1 MLNHITFFIKNRKVR
16 VFILLIVTLIIGLL
30 EMLSVA
36 LVFPVL
42 NFSLASEG
50 IIGETPAGMAK
61 LLSFYGLLAEYF
73 DTKEIIVAS
82 ILLIF
87 IAILT
92 YLMTLFF
99 TWVQLVFST
108 TLVLETKERI
118 FYKLMSLDFDF
129 FVSTKNSSILHVL
142 FKSTESLSKIIK
154 PGAISGIWTATQELD
169 FRKYSMSLTQEG
181 KDWLERYLPYYD
193 QPDVRCTSI
202 GLPALVTYSFPFE
215 IIYSNGRYT
224 FLYEYQS
231 KVRRIWTNT
240 ESPSSFMP
248 PSRMGFSR
256 GIWEDNELV
265 VKTQLLEKT
274 VRDFRGEL
282 ISENA
287 TIEERYSLSDDGQTL
302 TALIIVDD
310 PDSYQRQPIRRRQW
324 VRNINTEIFPY
335 SCDPDS
341 FYVPMYEDGEMQ
353 MYIDRSPLRF

>member
-1 MLNHITFFIKNRKVR
+1 MINLKFFIR
-16 VFILLIVTLIIGLL
+16 LIILFIPCCILQANEFDFEGRWILSLQDKKRTLVGLL
-30 EMLSVA
+30 EIEKNDQTWEAYLEGGPVEINIKKNKIEILADSRDVRGF
-36 LVFPVL
+36 VFNRRL
-42 NFSLASEG
+42 TGNLINKQIEG
-50 IIGETPAGMAK
+50 RYQQEGAAAQKEEPGPWKAVREQ
-61 LLSFYGLLAEYF
+61 EY
-73 DTKEIIVAS
+73 
-82 ILLIF
+82 
-87 IAILT
+87 
-92 YLMTLFF
+92 
-99 TWVQLVFST
+99 
-108 TLVLETKERI
+108 
-118 FYKLMSLDFDF
+118 
-129 FVSTKNSSILHVL
+129 
-142 FKSTESLSKIIK
+142 KSTESLSKIIK